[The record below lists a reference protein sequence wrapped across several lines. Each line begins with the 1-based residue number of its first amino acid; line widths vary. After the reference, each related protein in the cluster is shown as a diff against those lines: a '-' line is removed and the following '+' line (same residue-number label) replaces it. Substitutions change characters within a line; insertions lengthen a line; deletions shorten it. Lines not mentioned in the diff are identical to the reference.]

1 MECDV
6 TVLSDQLE
14 GEIYHTVMRLDFK
27 NNQYDQAVSSTNM
40 SAASRTNKSIS
51 CDLEVRSEIF
61 FELFPFHI
69 IFKKSL
75 EIISVGDGLSIIMKN
90 VEGELIKDLFNINRP
105 MITLT
110 YDNVKEFIYMK
121 KKI

>member
-1 MECDV
+1 LECDV

-27 NNQYDQAVSSTNM
+27 NNQYDEAVSSTNM
-40 SAASRTNKSIS
+40 SAASRTNKNIS

-69 IFKKSL
+69 IFKKSM
-75 EIISVGDGLSIIMKN
+75 EIISVGDGLSLIMKN
-90 VEGELIKDLFNINRP
+90 IEGELVRDLFNINRP
-105 MITLT
+105 MISLT
-110 YDNVKEFIYMK
+110 YDNVN
-121 KKI
+121 KII

>member
-1 MECDV
+1 M
-6 TVLSDQLE
+6 SDQLE

-75 EIISVGDGLSIIMKN
+75 EIISVGDGLSLIMKN